1 MARRKS
7 VSILSS
13 YRFLISIT
21 ARWTLGQ
28 WLRYDRSVE
37 ISTGDNAKKIF
48 TALGEGEKANGVDTI
63 GDRAVAGM
71 RRMIGTTGVDDTMTA
86 IFKGGL
92 KETQVEA
99 LKTLVGNP
107 DKTLGMC
114 STSRS
119 TFLYTKLGESVT
131 GQND

>member
-1 MARRKS
+1 
-7 VSILSS
+7 
-13 YRFLISIT
+13 
-21 ARWTLGQ
+21 
-28 WLRYDRSVE
+28 
-37 ISTGDNAKKIF
+37 
-48 TALGEGEKANGVDTI
+48 
-63 GDRAVAGM
+63 M